1 MCGQAF
7 TLGEGLDLAVHLFQC
22 LPGIRDNT
30 GLLDEVVH
38 VYRGEEPCGTVG
50 GQNVVRTCKLI
61 TQGFGSILSQENR
74 TGIADT
80 GHGIKRILCNDLQML
95 GSNGVGGINSIFHVV
110 G

>member
-30 GLLDEVVH
+30 GLVDEVVH
-38 VYRGEEPCGTVG
+38 VYRVEEPFGSVCRKYM
-50 GQNVVRTCKLI
+50 VRTCKIISL
-61 TQGFGSILSQENR
+61 GFGSILSQENR